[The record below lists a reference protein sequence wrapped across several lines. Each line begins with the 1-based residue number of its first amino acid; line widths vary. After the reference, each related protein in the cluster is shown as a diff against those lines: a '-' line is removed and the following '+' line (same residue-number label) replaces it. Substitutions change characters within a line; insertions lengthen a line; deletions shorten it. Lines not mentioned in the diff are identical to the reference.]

1 MKLIPAS
8 KKFNGRPSSSSL
20 FEQPNPN
27 LVLRVFVTLFNL
39 QGARRSS
46 AGFNFT
52 TLKLVCQEL
61 FQILFNLFLRGPLAF
76 QRRFLILAHLIRFVK
91 NFFRV
96 FSSSFVLSSAVL
108 CARRLSATLICYHIF
123 LALSRTFFEL
133 LSRFQSPQLRFPCD
147 NHTSN
152 PPAFFSKA
160 LS

>member
-1 MKLIPAS
+1 LKLIPAS

-61 FQILFNLFLRGPLAF
+61 FSN
-76 QRRFLILAHLIRFVK
+76 
-91 NFFRV
+91 
-96 FSSSFVLSSAVL
+96 SF
-108 CARRLSATLICYHIF
+108 
-123 LALSRTFFEL
+123 
-133 LSRFQSPQLRFPCD
+133 
-147 NHTSN
+147 
-152 PPAFFSKA
+152 
-160 LS
+160 

>member
-1 MKLIPAS
+1 LKLIPAS

-76 QRRFLILAHLIRFVK
+76 QRRF
-91 NFFRV
+91 
-96 FSSSFVLSSAVL
+96 
-108 CARRLSATLICYHIF
+108 
-123 LALSRTFFEL
+123 
-133 LSRFQSPQLRFPCD
+133 
-147 NHTSN
+147 
-152 PPAFFSKA
+152 
-160 LS
+160 